1 MNSLRVLLRIIT
13 ISILQVCPVSTVK
26 LSSLRIGDRAVIQS
40 IQAEEA
46 IRQRM
51 YSMGLRAGREA
62 CIIRRGRL
70 GGPLQIRIGS
80 ISLVVRC
87 KDADQVDV
95 SLMA

>member
-1 MNSLRVLLRIIT
+1 M
-13 ISILQVCPVSTVK
+13 SILK
-26 LSSLRIGDRAVIQS
+26 LSSLRIGDRAVIRG
-40 IQAEEA
+40 IQADES

-80 ISLVVRC
+80 ISLVVRSR
-87 KDADQVDV
+87 DADQVDV
-95 SLMA
+95 SLLA